1 MTAGAASPR
10 QGRLGLART
19 FVAIHGNG
27 RADAYSVF
35 LFDDYEAVK
44 DLLNASLGCLAFAH
58 AGGAGEAGEAVAD
71 R

>member
-1 MTAGAASPR
+1 MFDVTPAYGSPFA
-10 QGRLGLART
+10 QALL
-19 FVAIHGNG
+19 VAIHGNG
-27 RADAYSVF
+27 RADGYSMF

-44 DLLNASLGCLAFAH
+44 DLLNASLGCLAFAP